1 MFGYIRKRVL
11 MLIPVI
17 FGVSFIIFAIMSLT
31 PGDPAMLIL
40 GEGAPP
46 EALAAKRTELGLD
59 DPFITRYVKYVAGA
73 LRGDFGKSY
82 RTGISV
88 FEEIIGRLPYTLWLA
103 SISVII
109 AVIIGIPIGV
119 LSAVKQYSL
128 LDVSALGVTLLITS
142 MPAFFTSMC
151 LIIVFSLK
159 LNWLP
164 SLGTGSWQAHIMP
177 AVAAASATTASLMR
191 MTRSTMLEVIRQDY
205 IRTARA
211 KGATERA
218 VIFGHALRNSL
229 LPVVTVIGVNF
240 GIALGGS
247 IVIEQVF
254 AIPGLGQLMINSVRT
269 KDTPMVLASVLF
281 AAVVA
286 SLVNLLVDILYSFI
300 DPRLTSQYSDKRSKR
315 GGKRVKT

>member
-1 MFGYIRKRVL
+1 MLGYIRKRIL

-17 FGVSFIIFAIMSLT
+17 FGVSFIIFAIMNLT

-73 LRGDFGKSY
+73 LKGDFGKSY
-82 RTGISV
+82 RTGIPV
-88 FEEIIGRLPYTLWLA
+88 FDEIVSRLPYTLWLA

-128 LDVSALGVTLLITS
+128 LDISALAVTLLITS

-164 SLGTGSWQAHIMP
+164 SLGIGGWQAHIMP
-177 AVAAASATTASLMR
+177 AAAAASATTASLMR

-218 VIFGHALRNSL
+218 VIFSHALRNSL

-240 GIALGGS
+240 GMALGGS

-281 AAVVA
+281 AAIVA

-300 DPRLTSQYSDKRSKR
+300 DPRLTSQYSDKRGKK
-315 GGKRVKT
+315 GGKRVGA